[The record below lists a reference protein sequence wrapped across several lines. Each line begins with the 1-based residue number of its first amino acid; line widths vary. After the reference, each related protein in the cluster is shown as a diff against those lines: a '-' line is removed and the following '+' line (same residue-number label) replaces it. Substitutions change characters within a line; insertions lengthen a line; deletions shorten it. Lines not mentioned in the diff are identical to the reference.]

1 MQSYVLVKHIQQEK
15 LREAEKARRFSS
27 VGRGKRRSAVR
38 KGLLS
43 LIARF

>member
-1 MQSYVLVKHIQQEK
+1 MQSYVLVKHIQQERI
-15 LREAEKARRFSS
+15 REAEKLRRFSG
-27 VGRGKRRSAVR
+27 VGRGKRPSVVR